1 MFHVVKQ
8 GDTPR
13 GAIADVA
20 FEGAPYGAGVSFFLG
35 DLPPGKGPAL
45 HKHPYP
51 ELCLI
56 CAGQAA
62 ITVAGQ
68 EVIARAG
75 DIVIIGPGSPHSFTA
90 IGETRLKGVCIHAA
104 SRFIVEWLG
113 DRAGSMSSP
122 PASGEARARYAVPP
136 SG

>member
-8 GDTPR
+8 GDAPR

-35 DLPPGKGPAL
+35 DLPPGTGPGL

-51 ELCLI
+51 EICLVR
-56 CAGQAA
+56 AGQAA
-62 ITVAGQ
+62 ITVDGL
-68 EVIARAG
+68 EVVACAG
-75 DIVIIGPGSPHSFTA
+75 DIVIIGPGSPHAFTA
-90 IGETRLKGVCIHAA
+90 IGEERLEGVCIHTA

-113 DRAGSMSSP
+113 D
-122 PASGEARARYAVPP
+122 
-136 SG
+136 